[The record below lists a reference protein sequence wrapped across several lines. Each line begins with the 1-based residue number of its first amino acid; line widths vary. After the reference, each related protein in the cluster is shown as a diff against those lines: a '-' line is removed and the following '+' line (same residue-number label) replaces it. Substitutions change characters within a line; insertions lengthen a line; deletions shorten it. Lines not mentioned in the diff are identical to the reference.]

1 MGGRG
6 IMANVIHIAR
16 DFTAFP
22 RGRTPADGKGN
33 GTTFREQFLLP
44 VLKKGAC
51 AEVILDGAYGY
62 PVSFL
67 EEAFG
72 GLVEKEGYSPDEVLG
87 TFTLVANQ
95 LGYRRLVMLI
105 ESIVREAGMG
115 NKIGG
120 ALL

>member
-1 MGGRG
+1 MT
-6 IMANVIHIAR
+6 NVINIAR

-44 VLKKGAC
+44 VLKQGAR
-51 AEVILDGAYGY
+51 AKVILDGAHGY
-62 PVSFL
+62 PASFL

-72 GLVEKEGYSPDEVLG
+72 GLVEKEGYTSDEVLG
-87 TFTLVANQ
+87 TFTLVAEQ
-95 LGYRRLVMLI
+95 LGYSTVAIMI

-115 NKIGG
+115 NKVGG
-120 ALL
+120 GLL

>member
-1 MGGRG
+1 
-6 IMANVIHIAR
+6 MANVINIAR

-33 GTTFREQFLLP
+33 GTTFREKFLLP
-44 VLKKGAC
+44 VMKNGSR

-62 PVSFL
+62 PASFL

-87 TFTLVANQ
+87 TFTLVAEQ
-95 LGYRRLVMLI
+95 LGYGTVAMMI
-105 ESIVREAGMG
+105 ESIVREAGME
-115 NKIGG
+115 NKVGG
-120 ALL
+120 GLQ

>member
-1 MGGRG
+1 
-6 IMANVIHIAR
+6 MANVINIAR

-44 VLKKGAC
+44 VLKKGAR

-72 GLVEKEGYSPDEVLG
+72 GLVEKVGYSPDDVLG
-87 TFTLVANQ
+87 TFTLVAEQ
-95 LGYRRLVMLI
+95 LGYRGVAMHI

-115 NKIGG
+115 NKVGG
-120 ALL
+120 GLL